1 LTFYECIRF
10 DIVKFGNSCEDTM
23 TDEHALQALAK
34 TRKGEAWAAPVYYVF
49 YQGGFYFFGPR
60 FEAHS

>member
-1 LTFYECIRF
+1 
-10 DIVKFGNSCEDTM
+10 M